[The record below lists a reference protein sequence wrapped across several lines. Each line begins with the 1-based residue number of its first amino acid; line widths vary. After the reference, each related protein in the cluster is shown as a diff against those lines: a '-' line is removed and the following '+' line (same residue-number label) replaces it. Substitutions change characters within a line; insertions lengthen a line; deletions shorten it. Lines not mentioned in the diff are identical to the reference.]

1 MGAKD
6 ALRQVSSVLPEVAPP
21 ERKITLKR
29 RLIWTGVVLV
39 LYLVMGQIPLY
50 GVMQGGADPLGFARI
65 IFASQRGTLLELGI
79 GPIVTAGLIMQLLA
93 GAEIIRFD
101 FKDPDERAIFTAAT
115 KLLTI
120 IVTVIEAAAFVMT
133 GIIRVRSLT
142 FSALLIV
149 FVQLVIATLILMLLD
164 EMVQK
169 GWGIGSGISLFIAV
183 GVSQS
188 IFWDMFSPLTVGGQP
203 YGVIPF
209 AIYALMSGISFNTVF
224 IRPGNYPSILGLI
237 ATIIVTI
244 IILYMEGIRIELPVS
259 YAQHRGLRGR
269 YPVKLLYVSNIPV
282 ILTSTLMADVM
293 LISQMVW
300 SRFNPNNAD
309 PILNLIGMFNATNQS
324 ITPIG
329 GLAYYL
335 TPPRDLFMASTQPI
349 RTIVFILFMILF
361 SILFAVVWVE
371 VGGLSADKV
380 SQQLI
385 DSGMQIPGFRRR
397 SSSISILLSRYI
409 PAVTVIGG
417 FFVGL
422 IAGAAQIV
430 GVFGSGMGILLTVDI
445 LMNYYQTLM
454 REQIEEVYPALSRF
468 LRV

>member
-6 ALRQVSSVLPEVAPP
+6 ILRQVASVLPEVAPP
-21 ERKITLKR
+21 ERKLTLKR
-29 RLIWTGVVLV
+29 RLIWTGIVVI
-39 LYLVMGQIPLY
+39 LYLLMGEIPLY
-50 GVMQGGADPLGFARI
+50 GVSQGGGDPLGFARI

-101 FKDPDERAIFTAAT
+101 FRDPDERAIFTAAT
-115 KLLTI
+115 KMLTI
-120 IVTVIEAAAFVMT
+120 IVTVVEAAAFVMT
-133 GIIRVRSLT
+133 GIIQITRVS
-142 FSALLIV
+142 FEGLLIV
-149 FVQLVIATLILMLLD
+149 FVQLVVATLILMLLD

-183 GVSQS
+183 GVSQM
-188 IFWDMFSPLTVGGQP
+188 IFWDIFSPLTVAGEP
-203 YGVIPF
+203 YGVIPYV
-209 AIYALMSGISFNTVF
+209 IYALLSGIPINNLF

-244 IILYMEGIRIELPVS
+244 IILYAEGIRIELPVS

-282 ILTSTLMADVM
+282 ILTSTLMADIM
-293 LISQMVW
+293 LVSQMIW
-300 SRFNPNNAD
+300 TRFNPNNSD
-309 PILNLIGMFNATNQS
+309 PILNLIGMYNTTNQT
-324 ITPIG
+324 IVPVG
-329 GLAYYL
+329 GLAYYV
-335 TPPRDLFMASTQPI
+335 TPPSDIFTAINQPL
-349 RTIVFILFMILF
+349 RTIVFVSFMIIF
-361 SILFAVVWVE
+361 SILFAVIWVE

-397 SSSISILLSRYI
+397 SSSISILLGRYI

-468 LRV
+468 LQV